1 MQKPRQRLEPFGK
14 IRSMALRGRGSDLES
29 LEAVMDLIELGPVLG
44 RQKVSLDAASRS
56 VRFVAATEEGDTFS
70 DRQST
75 PNGGIK

>member
-1 MQKPRQRLEPFGK
+1 
-14 IRSMALRGRGSDLES
+14 
-29 LEAVMDLIELGPVLG
+29 MDLIELGPVLG